1 MMKAVASH
9 MLAISYRMLEIYVD
23 DPEVLAWRLY
33 DILIDNLATLC
44 SSKQQRDLDSLALY
58 ACTLYVP
65 ISLRAILACAPH
77 RVCRHYHWS
86 YVYTTAHNYMALYPA
101 DWMVHLL
108 TDVWL
113 GDVHG

>member
-1 MMKAVASH
+1 MKAVTSH
-9 MLAISYRMLEIYVD
+9 MLATSCRMLEAYVD

-65 ISLRAILACAPH
+65 ISIRAILACAPH
-77 RVCRHYHWS
+77 RVRRRYRWS
-86 YVYTTAHNYMALYPA
+86 YVYTTVHSYMALHPE
-101 DWMVHLL
+101 DWTVRLL